1 MDNKNI
7 SLKERCINKWKN
19 NNYDDTID
27 VIIDAYDDDT
37 IDIIDSNEDE
47 ALNL

>member
-1 MDNKNI
+1 MDKKNI

-19 NNYDDTID
+19 NNSDDTVD
-27 VIIDAYDDDT
+27 VIIDSYDDDT
-37 IDIIDSNEDE
+37 IDIINNEEDE